1 MRQFNPCDFP
11 AGLRTRQAAACGARA
26 SGRRLLKRDPGHRR
40 TPGAEGRSYAEG
52 MTHSRLLLAWLSASL
67 LAIPAAAQAPTRT
80 TVLVPAQTP
89 IALQLE
95 TPLSTRVNQYGD
107 GFAARVMTSV
117 FYNGHE
123 VIPSGSILEG
133 HLLRVKDERPLRG
146 ASELYLQ
153 PDLLALPS
161 GARYT
166 ISAEV
171 VQGDPQHA
179 AKVNNEG
186 ELREPRGMMLTDVHH
201 VEAGTAA
208 GAVGGAL
215 LAGGTGAAAGAGVG
229 AAIAVGLWLVRHRH
243 LALPAGTH
251 LTVRLERP
259 IQLQAR

>member
-1 MRQFNPCDFP
+1 
-11 AGLRTRQAAACGARA
+11 
-26 SGRRLLKRDPGHRR
+26 
-40 TPGAEGRSYAEG
+40 
-52 MTHSRLLLAWLSASL
+52 MTHSRLLLSCLCASL
-67 LAIPAAAQAPTRT
+67 LAAAQTPARAAL
-80 TVLVPAQTP
+80 LVPAQTP

-117 FYNGHE
+117 YYNGHE
-123 VIPSGSILEG
+123 VIPSGSIVEG
-133 HLLRVKDERPLRG
+133 HLLRVKDERPMRG

-153 PDLLALPS
+153 PDLLTTPN
-161 GARYT
+161 GTRYT

-171 VQGDPQHA
+171 VQSDPQHA

-186 ELREPRGMMLTDVHH
+186 ELREPRGMMLTDLRH
-201 VEAGTAA
+201 VEAGTAV

-215 LAGGTGAAAGAGVG
+215 LAGGSGAVEGAGVG

-243 LALPAGTH
+243 LVLNPGTR

-259 IQLQAR
+259 IQLQAH